1 MWKFFIKKAS
11 FLNLLDVLAF
21 NFLMHTVVFSLVS
34 RSNIKFQSILH
45 KDQYRK
51 MNLSFNA
58 ESLAYRQISKACYD
72 FQAIIVNFEDG
83 L

>member
-1 MWKFFIKKAS
+1 
-11 FLNLLDVLAF
+11 
-21 NFLMHTVVFSLVS
+21 
-34 RSNIKFQSILH
+34 
-45 KDQYRK
+45 

-83 L
+83 LWLLKY